1 MNDVSEVNE
10 KLLTELKAL
19 VQTGAEDE
27 VKVFADEAM
36 LRLRRNAIST
46 MKTLFKVLAFGYML
60 NGADEAKA
68 KHLAAESLKTSLL
81 DFTDRQEGKE
91 ATDE

>member
-1 MNDVSEVNE
+1 MNDVSEVND
-10 KLLTELKAL
+10 KLLADLKAL
-19 VQTGAEDE
+19 AQTGTEAEVE
-27 VKVFADEAM
+27 AFADEAM
-36 LRLRRNAIST
+36 LRLRCNAIST
-46 MKTLFKVLAFGYML
+46 MKALFKVLAFGYML